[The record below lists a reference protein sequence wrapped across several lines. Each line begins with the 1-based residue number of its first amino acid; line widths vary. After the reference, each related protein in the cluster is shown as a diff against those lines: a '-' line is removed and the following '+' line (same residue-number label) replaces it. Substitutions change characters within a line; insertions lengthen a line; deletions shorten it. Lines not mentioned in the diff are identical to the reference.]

1 MAATLK
7 TVKTLLGISDD
18 TKNEILK
25 LVIKETEQRI
35 LNYCN
40 LNEMPSELR
49 LTAARMA
56 AELYTE
62 SRIGEALDDPDNAVV
77 SSVSEGGR
85 TVAFS
90 MSARIANMTRTAD
103 EKISKMT
110 ELNRFKRLYKLPRGS

>member
-7 TVKTLLGISDD
+7 TVKTLLGISDESKD
-18 TKNEILK
+18 EILK

-40 LNEMPSELR
+40 LNVLPPELR
-49 LTAARMA
+49 LTAARMT

-62 SRIGEALDDPDNAVV
+62 SRIGEALDDPDSAVV

-85 TVAFS
+85 TVTLS
-90 MSARIANMTRTAD
+90 MSARIASMTRAAD

-110 ELNRFKRLYKLPRGS
+110 ELNRFKRLYKLPHGG